1 MSLKQKV
8 FGSQSLLSM
17 QLGIAELSSKDS
29 EAVRI
34 PPHDI
39 DELASCSKIVRECK
53 GKVSEPR

>member
-1 MSLKQKV
+1 
-8 FGSQSLLSM
+8 M

-39 DELASCSKIVRECK
+39 ADVASCSKIVRECK
-53 GKVSEPR
+53 GEVSEPR